1 MRLLALSLLVAA
13 CSQTPPA
20 SPTAPGDETIEGVVL
35 SIDGEPMTYD
45 GNAVLLLRTA
55 DGERR
60 VEIPAR
66 TNLCEAVG
74 LDVALGSEPGQRLR
88 VTGARQADGAVVPCA
103 SATHA
108 VVRVSS

>member
-20 SPTAPGDETIEGVVL
+20 PPTAPGDETVEGVVL

-45 GNAVLLLRTA
+45 GNAVIRLRTA
-55 DGERR
+55 DGERT

-74 LDVALGSEPGQRLR
+74 LDVALSSEPGQRLR
-88 VTGARQADGAVVPCA
+88 VTGARQADGVIVPCA
-103 SATHA
+103 SADH
-108 VVRVSS
+108 VVSRL